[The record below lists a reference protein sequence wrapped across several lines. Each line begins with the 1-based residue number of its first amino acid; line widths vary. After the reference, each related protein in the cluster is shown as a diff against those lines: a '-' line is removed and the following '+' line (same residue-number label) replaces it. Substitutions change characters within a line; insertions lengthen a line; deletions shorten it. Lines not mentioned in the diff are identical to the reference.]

1 MSKKKEKKQNA
12 DLKGLKTLQKGVK
25 MAIKGNNN
33 LIKINDP
40 NIINLYKTNKF
51 KVNPNLL
58 RSLDH

>member
-25 MAIKGNNN
+25 IAIKGNNN

-40 NIINLYKTNKF
+40 NIIN
-51 KVNPNLL
+51 
-58 RSLDH
+58 